1 MRRRCFFSYWH
12 SPDRGRLRTQELARS
27 GAVKVRD
34 PLWDK
39 KQFEEVYAK
48 LQSTRES
55 VKKVRPSLTVTIS
68 QEGKSELLSAY
79 TYGSLMSTNVGGS
92 YY

>member
-1 MRRRCFFSYWH
+1 LGLTSA
-12 SPDRGRLRTQELARS
+12 RG

-39 KQFEEVYAK
+39 KQFEDAYAK
-48 LQSTRES
+48 LQRRRES
-55 VKKVRPSLTVTIS
+55 VKRVRPSLTVTIS
-68 QEGKSELLSAY
+68 LEGKSELLSAY
-79 TYGSLMSTNVGGS
+79 TYGSLMSAGVGGS